1 MRRFCGW
8 LFRTKYY
15 IKKGYDSIA
24 GNNGDG
30 YFLEIE

>member
-15 IKKGYDSIA
+15 IKKGYD
-24 GNNGDG
+24 NNGDG